1 MSFLYPLFLV
11 AGLSLAVPILIH
23 LFNLRRYR
31 TVLFPHTRFLKN
43 IQLQSQKQSQLRYR
57 WLLFTRLLFLAALV
71 LAFAQPFFSRKSSTA
86 DARRLQVIYLD
97 NSNSMTLKQG
107 AVSLLDRAK
116 EAIRR
121 RLQGS
126 NDRYLLLTND
136 RPVSYQPLPADRI
149 LAALPGIEVSPSA
162 RNSDQLFATVQS
174 LMQSELASAADIYY
188 YSDFQKSGF
197 SLSPDAALLKNITLH
212 GVPVQAKE
220 GRNVYIDTAFL
231 TMPVL
236 QSGESNSLVVR
247 SRLAGEASKEAPV
260 LQLSINGQVKSA
272 ATLNFNGR
280 SESTDTLSFTV
291 NSAGWQQM
299 ALSLN
304 DAAVRF
310 DDTFRITARSAPSLS
325 VLVLNEGQASP
336 YVQAAF
342 RAYNGF
348 RLEQQSLSGV
358 PGDLKQYN
366 LIILNG
372 LTRLD
377 PATGKAFATALQQG
391 QSITVF
397 PGRTRDL
404 AALSEA
410 LGFLAQVQA
419 ESIDTAAQTV
429 SSLQQGS
436 DLVRDLFDQVPPNVQ
451 LPVVNWHY
459 RLRAGLDANQQ
470 SVMSFRN
477 GDPFLAQYTPGRGK
491 LYVAAAP
498 ADLESGNFPN
508 SYFFVPFLYQMAA
521 QSRGGD
527 VYALTAGRG
536 QAAFLPLA
544 TADERRVVHL
554 LGAGVDAI
562 PPQRANGAGLDIFVD
577 QAIRQPGFYSLQ
589 AAGSD
594 TAEIALNADRNE
606 SVLSAWTPEELRSGW
621 KGGKA
626 EWLDATRAEGRQQAS
641 ALGSFPLWK
650 LCAILALAALVA
662 ETVILTVRRKHPSPA
677 AS

>member
-291 NSAGWQQM
+291 NNAGWQQM

-348 RLEQQSLSGV
+348 QLEQQSLSGV

-662 ETVILTVRRKHPSPA
+662 ETIILTVRRKQPSPA